1 MNTTF
6 AAGALIASMMTLAS
20 SPTQAK
26 PIKVSDPEVAMRA
39 AYAALEKE
47 SQEVELPLSARL
59 AGLFALDEHE
69 TGKDEVGRID
79 FDYFVN
85 GQDSKVSRSKV
96 SIRTVENGPARRI
109 VVVRFKNFDQ
119 EMENHFFW
127 EKAKTGWVLDDVRF
141 LDGKEGYTLS
151 LVLKYGWDGP
161 EELNQSGQ

>member
-6 AAGALIASMMTLAS
+6 AAGALFASMMTLAS
-20 SPTQAK
+20 SPVQAK
-26 PIKVSDPEVAMRA
+26 PINVSDPEAAMKA

-96 SIRTVENGPARRI
+96 NIRTVENGPARRI
-109 VVVRFKNFDQ
+109 VVVRFRNFDQ

-127 EKAKTGWVLDDVRF
+127 EKAKSGWVLDDVRF

-161 EELNQSGQ
+161 EELNQPGQ